1 MFEKICVLGEGSY
14 GTVYKVKSLKTS
26 IISRDKDGERVE
38 MNELSLKMKLN
49 LSKRALGVNMHS
61 TVEESNRVRS
71 IIMDHAYVI
80 KEIDTAKLP
89 AEGAF
94 EAMQEI
100 ATLAELDSH
109 FVVGY
114 CDSFIDGTCINIIME
129 YCQHGDLCTCI
140 KKQNGRP
147 FATNFI
153 WKVFIHI
160 CLGMHYLHS
169 KNVIHRDLKSLNIFL
184 TKDNSAKIGDLG
196 NARKLEVSSD
206 GESGLGKIGEEVE
219 RDEDQDSEKP
229 PQKVGTPFYLAPE
242 LWHDR
247 PCSKESDIWALG
259 VILYELCAQKY
270 PYEAE
275 EIEEL

>member
-1 MFEKICVLGEGSY
+1 M
-14 GTVYKVKSLKTS
+14 
-26 IISRDKDGERVE
+26 
-38 MNELSLKMKLN
+38 
-49 LSKRALGVNMHS
+49 
-61 TVEESNRVRS
+61 
-71 IIMDHAYVI
+71 
-80 KEIDTAKLP
+80 
-89 AEGAF
+89 
-94 EAMQEI
+94 
-100 ATLAELDSH
+100 
-109 FVVGY
+109 VGY

-140 KKQNGRP
+140 KKQNRRP

-160 CLGMHYLHS
+160 CLGIHYLHS
-169 KNVIHRDLKSLNIFL
+169 RNVIHRDLKSLNIFL

-196 NARKLEVSSD
+196 NARKIDDSAANDEPGLER
-206 GESGLGKIGEEVE
+206 IGEEVE
-219 RDEDQDSEKP
+219 RDEDIESEKP

-242 LWHDR
+242 LWQDR

-275 EIEEL
+275 DISELE